1 MQVIADRQVN
11 LDKLLLTVAVAVQ
24 KRTVPLVVAQA
35 AQVVA
40 VERQTVQPQQSE
52 VVQVLQAK
60 EPQEDPLYMHHHI

>member
-1 MQVIADRQVN
+1 

-24 KRTVPLVVAQA
+24 KRTVPLVFAQVD
-35 AQVVA
+35 QVVA

-60 EPQEDPLYMHHHI
+60 EPQEDPSYMHHHI